1 MNDLNF
7 RKLLQEKW
15 NIEHLPVST
24 VSYHE
29 ELLDEGK
36 IKNMFV
42 FGEDPIG
49 CATDKTRIENWF
61 NKADF
66 ILIQDYFMTNTAKK
80 ADLILPSS
88 LPLEIDG
95 TYTNAQKIIQE
106 FHKQRES
113 AVEKTSIEQLLGL
126 LQKFGSN
133 GLSDVEDV
141 KMEIASLL
149 PINESDKKIFFHT
162 TDIDNYNRVF
172 DYGCDSVVK
181 IFNEEFEESFN

>member
-1 MNDLNF
+1 
-7 RKLLQEKW
+7 
-15 NIEHLPVST
+15 
-24 VSYHE
+24 
-29 ELLDEGK
+29 
-36 IKNMFV
+36 MFV

-49 CATDKTRIENWF
+49 CASEKGKIENWF

-66 ILIQDYFMTNTAKK
+66 ILVQEYFMTETAKQ

-88 LPLEIDG
+88 LPIEIDG
-95 TYTNAQKIIQE
+95 TFTNAQKVIQE
-106 FHKQRES
+106 FHKQKES
-113 AVEKTSIEQLLGL
+113 AIEKTSIEQLISL

-149 PINESDKKIFFHT
+149 PINENNEKFIFKT

-172 DYGCDSVVK
+172 EHGCDSVVK
-181 IFNEEFEESFN
+181 IFNEEFEKNFN